1 MQDTFGE
8 DLSMRVHDK
17 QANTLISLL
26 LSLLLLLAMLPTGW
40 AEGLPVTEL
49 QTEGAGDEMTAAE
62 ESPSPESV
70 PGQTDWETRLLLM
83 LQEHDANPDTIGAG
97 YYNLATGEE
106 HYYNGDQYRVSG
118 SMYKVPLNMLFL
130 DWIAEG
136 KITLD
141 EPIGGY
147 RYAQLLEGTIIDSN
161 NEYAKLLWDYA
172 GATIETNPASTLY
185 HRYRILIAPI
195 MGEDPDNVDDK
206 YYENNFFTPRQV
218 ITCLRQ
224 LYDGGERYD
233 RLIETMQRAEPEKY
247 FKLRERRFNIAHKY
261 GWYAEDPILYLN
273 DCGLCFTEDPIA
285 IVLFTTGTENAYG
298 VLTDFCTLMCDY
310 AEEKHAERLERA
322 REEEAAAALAAEQD
336 RLEAE
341 AAVAAQEAQRR
352 TETARA
358 TATEKPSV
366 TETAETLIH
375 ELTLGPILSLGLIAA
390 GVLACLIWFSIRHRG
405 SRLNLWYG
413 IAAVLLAA
421 GAMILC
427 FPGMNGRS
435 YVSASEEDAPV
446 TVERFFRALESGDA
460 AEADACLA
468 YGAQSGL
475 LNGSADEVHA
485 AVLNALKQSWDHQLL
500 GNCSVEKNRAWQ
512 EVQLRVL
519 DFSRM
524 EKDLQTETRVQLLN
538 MARTMDREN
547 VFDAAGNYVPAA
559 AGMAYDRALLKLLE
573 QPQNYYG
580 TVGCRVELTLSGDG
594 WKIVPS
600 KALISALSG
609 NLG

>member
-1 MQDTFGE
+1 MTVRNKRQFS
-8 DLSMRVHDK
+8 LV
-17 QANTLISLL
+17 SLL
-26 LSLLLLLAMLPTGW
+26 LSLFLLLSMLPAGW
-40 AEGLPVTEL
+40 AEGSTLQDPQTAGTENEI
-49 QTEGAGDEMTAAE
+49 TEGEGGSSAE
-62 ESPSPESV
+62 NV
-70 PGQTDWETRLLLM
+70 PGQADWETRLLLM
-83 LQEHDANPDTIGAG
+83 LQEHDADPDTIAAG

-130 DWIAEG
+130 NWIAEG

-141 EPIGGY
+141 ESIGGY
-147 RYAQLLEGTIIDSN
+147 RYSQLLEGTIIDSN

-206 YYENNFFTPRQV
+206 YYENNFFTPRQM

-273 DCGLCFTEDPIA
+273 DCALCFTEDPIA

-310 AEEKHAERLERA
+310 AQEKYTERMERV
-322 REEEAAAALAAEQD
+322 REEEQAAALAAEQD
-336 RLEAE
+336 RLAAE
-341 AAVAAQEAQRR
+341 AAAEAQETAQR
-352 TETARA
+352 TETVKTGAENPSA
-358 TATEKPSV
+358 AKTED
-366 TETAETLIH
+366 TWIH

-390 GVLACLIWFSIRHRG
+390 GVLACLIWFSIRHRN

-413 IAAVLLAA
+413 IAAVLLTA

-427 FPGMNGRS
+427 FPGMSGMS
-435 YVSASEEDAPV
+435 VVSASEEEAPV
-446 TVERFFRALESGDA
+446 TVDRFFRALESGDA
-460 AEADACLA
+460 AAADACLA

-475 LNGSADEVHA
+475 LNEATDEMHA
-485 AVLNALKQSWDHQLL
+485 AVRNALQQSWGHQLL
-500 GNCSVEKNRAWQ
+500 GNCSVEKTRAWQ
-512 EVQLRVL
+512 EIQLRVM
-519 DFSRM
+519 DFSKM
-524 EKDLQTETRVQLLN
+524 QKDLQTETRVQLLDL
-538 MARTMDREN
+538 ARTMNRESIY
-547 VFDAAGNYVPAA
+547 DASGNYVPEA
-559 AGMAYDRALLKLLE
+559 AGMAYDRAMMKLLE

-580 TVGCRVELTLSGDG
+580 TVGCRVELTLTGDG

>member
-1 MQDTFGE
+1 MTVRNKRQFS
-8 DLSMRVHDK
+8 LV
-17 QANTLISLL
+17 SLL
-26 LSLLLLLAMLPTGW
+26 LSLFLLLSMLPAGW
-40 AEGLPVTEL
+40 AEGSTLQDPQTAGTENEI
-49 QTEGAGDEMTAAE
+49 TEGESGSSAE
-62 ESPSPESV
+62 NV
-70 PGQTDWETRLLLM
+70 PGQADWETRLLLM
-83 LQEHDANPDTIGAG
+83 LQEHDANPDTIAAG

-130 DWIAEG
+130 NWIAEG

-141 EPIGGY
+141 ESIGGY
-147 RYAQLLEGTIIDSN
+147 RYSQLLEGTIIDSN

-206 YYENNFFTPRQV
+206 YYENNFFTPRQM

-273 DCGLCFTEDPIA
+273 DCALCFTEDPIA

-310 AEEKHAERLERA
+310 AQEKYTERMERA
-322 REEEAAAALAAEQD
+322 REEEQAAALAAEQD
-336 RLEAE
+336 RLAAE
-341 AAVAAQEAQRR
+341 AAAEAQETAQR
-352 TETARA
+352 TETVKTGAENPSA
-358 TATEKPSV
+358 AKTED
-366 TETAETLIH
+366 TWIH

-390 GVLACLIWFSIRHRG
+390 GVLACLIWFSIRHRS

-413 IAAVLLAA
+413 IAAVLLTA

-427 FPGMNGRS
+427 FPGMSGMS
-435 YVSASEEDAPV
+435 FVSASEEEAPV
-446 TVERFFRALESGDA
+446 TVDRFFRALESGDA
-460 AEADACLA
+460 AAADACLA

-475 LNGSADEVHA
+475 LNEATDEMHA
-485 AVLNALKQSWDHQLL
+485 AVRNALQQSWGHQLL
-500 GNCSVEKNRAWQ
+500 GNCSVEKTRAWQ
-512 EVQLRVL
+512 EIQLRVM
-519 DFSRM
+519 DFSKM
-524 EKDLQTETRVQLLN
+524 QKDLQTETRVQLLDL
-538 MARTMDREN
+538 ARTMNRESIY
-547 VFDAAGNYVPAA
+547 DASGNYVPEA
-559 AGMAYDRALLKLLE
+559 AGMAYDRAMMKLLE

-580 TVGCRVELTLSGDG
+580 TVGCRVELTLTGDG

>member
-1 MQDTFGE
+1 MNIQNK
-8 DLSMRVHDK
+8 LAK
-17 QANTLISLL
+17 KLIPLL
-26 LSLLLLLAMLPTGW
+26 LSLLLLLAMLPAGR
-40 AEGLPVTEL
+40 AEETP
-49 QTEGAGDEMTAAE
+49 AAE
-62 ESPSPESV
+62 PQTALDGEAAAADEGSVSRESAA
-70 PGQTDWETRLLLM
+70 GQTDWETRLLLM

-206 YYENNFFTPRQV
+206 YYENNFFTPRQM

-273 DCGLCFTEDPIA
+273 DCALCFTEDPIA

-322 REEEAAAALAAEQD
+322 REEEAAAALAAQQD
-336 RLEAE
+336 RLAAETATEPQE
-341 AAVAAQEAQRR
+341 AARR
-352 TETARA
+352 TEPAR
-358 TATEKPSV
+358 TP
-366 TETAETLIH
+366 AETSSATQSAENWIH
-375 ELTLGPILSLGLIAA
+375 ELTLGPILSVGLIAA

-413 IAAVLLAA
+413 IAAILLAA

-446 TVERFFRALESGDA
+446 TVDRFFRALESGDA
-460 AEADACLA
+460 AAADACLA

-475 LNGSADEVHA
+475 LNGSTDEVHA
-485 AVLNALKQSWDHQLL
+485 AALNALKQSWDHQLL
-500 GNCSVEKNRAWQ
+500 GNCSTEKTRAWQ

-519 DFSRM
+519 DFSKM
-524 EKDLQTETRVQLLN
+524 QKDLQTETRVQLLDL
-538 MARTMDREN
+538 ARTMDRQN
-547 VFDAAGNYVPAA
+547 VYDAAGNYVPAA
-559 AGMAYDRALLKLLE
+559 AEMAYDRAMMKLLE

-600 KALISALSG
+600 RALISALSG

>member
-1 MQDTFGE
+1 
-8 DLSMRVHDK
+8 
-17 QANTLISLL
+17 
-26 LSLLLLLAMLPTGW
+26 
-40 AEGLPVTEL
+40 
-49 QTEGAGDEMTAAE
+49 
-62 ESPSPESV
+62 
-70 PGQTDWETRLLLM
+70 
-83 LQEHDANPDTIGAG
+83 
-97 YYNLATGEE
+97 
-106 HYYNGDQYRVSG
+106 
-118 SMYKVPLNMLFL
+118 MYKVPLNMLFL
-130 DWIAEG
+130 NWIAEG

-141 EPIGGY
+141 ESIGGY
-147 RYAQLLEGTIIDSN
+147 RYSQLLEGTIIDSN

-206 YYENNFFTPRQV
+206 YYENNFFTPRQM

-273 DCGLCFTEDPIA
+273 DCALCFTEDPIA

-310 AEEKHAERLERA
+310 AQEKYTERMERV
-322 REEEAAAALAAEQD
+322 REEEQAAALAAEQD
-336 RLEAE
+336 RLAAE
-341 AAVAAQEAQRR
+341 AAAEAQETAQR
-352 TETARA
+352 TETVKTGAENPSA
-358 TATEKPSV
+358 AKTED
-366 TETAETLIH
+366 TWIH

-390 GVLACLIWFSIRHRG
+390 GVLACLIWFSIRHRN

-413 IAAVLLAA
+413 IAAVLLTA

-427 FPGMNGRS
+427 FPGMSGMS
-435 YVSASEEDAPV
+435 VVSASEEEAPV
-446 TVERFFRALESGDA
+446 TVDRFFRALESGDA
-460 AEADACLA
+460 AAADACLA

-475 LNGSADEVHA
+475 LNEATDEMHA
-485 AVLNALKQSWDHQLL
+485 AVRNALQQSWGHQLL
-500 GNCSVEKNRAWQ
+500 GNCSVEKTRAWQ
-512 EVQLRVL
+512 EIQLRVM
-519 DFSRM
+519 DFSKM
-524 EKDLQTETRVQLLN
+524 QKDLQTETRVQLLDL
-538 MARTMDREN
+538 ARTMNRESIY
-547 VFDAAGNYVPAA
+547 DASGNYVPEA
-559 AGMAYDRALLKLLE
+559 AGMAYDRAMMKLLE

-580 TVGCRVELTLSGDG
+580 TVGCRVELTLTGDG

-600 KALISALSG
+600 KSLISALSG

>member
-1 MQDTFGE
+1 MNIQNN
-8 DLSMRVHDK
+8 
-17 QANTLISLL
+17 QARKLIPLL
-26 LSLLLLLAMLPTGW
+26 LSMLLLLTLLPTGW
-40 AEGLPVTEL
+40 AEEMPDAEA
-49 QTEGAGDEMTAAE
+49 QTADTVDAAAADTVSSSAQNTAGQA
-62 ESPSPESV
+62 
-70 PGQTDWETRLLLM
+70 DWETRLLLM

-97 YYNLATGEE
+97 YYNFATGEE

-136 KITLD
+136 KITMD
-141 EPIGGY
+141 ESIGGY

-224 LYDGGERYD
+224 LYDGGEKYD

-273 DCGLCFTEDPIA
+273 DCALCFTEDPIA

-322 REEEAAAALAAEQD
+322 REEEQAAALAAEQD
-336 RLEAE
+336 RLTAE
-341 AAVAAQEAQRR
+341 AAAGPQEAGRAEPAR
-352 TETARA
+352 TPAAENPSASQTAA
-358 TATEKPSV
+358 TW
-366 TETAETLIH
+366 IH

-390 GVLACLIWFSIRHRG
+390 GVLAWLIWFAIRHRG

-413 IAAVLLAA
+413 IAAILLAA

-446 TVERFFRALESGDA
+446 TVDRFFRALENGDA
-460 AEADACLA
+460 ATADACLA

-475 LNGSADEVHA
+475 LNVASDEVHA
-485 AVLNALKQSWDHQLL
+485 AALNALKQSWNHQLL
-500 GNCSVEKNRAWQ
+500 GNCSVEKIRAWQ

-519 DFSRM
+519 DFSKM
-524 EKDLQTETRVQLLN
+524 QKDLQTETRVQLLDL
-538 MARTMDREN
+538 ARTMDRQS
-547 VFDAAGNYVPAA
+547 VYDAAGNYVPAA
-559 AGMAYDRALLKLLE
+559 AGMAYDRAMMKLLE

-600 KALISALSG
+600 RALISALSG

>member
-1 MQDTFGE
+1 MTVRNKRQFS
-8 DLSMRVHDK
+8 LV
-17 QANTLISLL
+17 SLL
-26 LSLLLLLAMLPTGW
+26 LSLFLLLSMLPAGW
-40 AEGLPVTEL
+40 AEGSTLQDPQTAGTENEI
-49 QTEGAGDEMTAAE
+49 TEGEGGSSAE
-62 ESPSPESV
+62 NV
-70 PGQTDWETRLLLM
+70 PGQADWETRLLLM
-83 LQEHDANPDTIGAG
+83 LQEHDANPDTIAAG

-130 DWIAEG
+130 NWIAEG

-141 EPIGGY
+141 ESIGGY
-147 RYAQLLEGTIIDSN
+147 RYSQLLEGTIIDSN

-206 YYENNFFTPRQV
+206 YYENNFFTPRQM

-273 DCGLCFTEDPIA
+273 DCALCFTEDPIA

-310 AEEKHAERLERA
+310 AQEKYTERMERV
-322 REEEAAAALAAEQD
+322 REEEQAAALAAEQD
-336 RLEAE
+336 RLAAE
-341 AAVAAQEAQRR
+341 AAAEAQETAQR
-352 TETARA
+352 TETVKTGAENPSA
-358 TATEKPSV
+358 AKTED
-366 TETAETLIH
+366 TWIH

-390 GVLACLIWFSIRHRG
+390 GVLACLIWFSIRHRS

-413 IAAVLLAA
+413 IAAVLLTA

-427 FPGMNGRS
+427 FPGMSGMS
-435 YVSASEEDAPV
+435 VVSASEEEAPV
-446 TVERFFRALESGDA
+446 TVDRFFRALESGDA
-460 AEADACLA
+460 AAADACLA

-475 LNGSADEVHA
+475 LNEATDEMHA
-485 AVLNALKQSWDHQLL
+485 AVRNALQQSWGHQLL
-500 GNCSVEKNRAWQ
+500 GNCSVEKTRAWQ
-512 EVQLRVL
+512 EIQLRVM
-519 DFSRM
+519 DFSKM
-524 EKDLQTETRVQLLN
+524 QKDLQTETRVQLLDL
-538 MARTMDREN
+538 ARTMNRESIY
-547 VFDAAGNYVPAA
+547 DASGNYVPEA
-559 AGMAYDRALLKLLE
+559 AGMAYDRAMMKLLE

-580 TVGCRVELTLSGDG
+580 TVGCRVELTLTGDG

>member
-1 MQDTFGE
+1 MNIQN
-8 DLSMRVHDK
+8 K
-17 QANTLISLL
+17 QAKKLIPLL
-26 LSLLLLLAMLPTGW
+26 LSLLLLLAMLPSGW
-40 AEGLPVTEL
+40 AEETP
-49 QTEGAGDEMTAAE
+49 AAE
-62 ESPSPESV
+62 PQTALTGEAAAADEGSPSRESAA
-70 PGQTDWETRLLLM
+70 GQTDWETRLLLM

-206 YYENNFFTPRQV
+206 YYENNFFTPRQM

-273 DCGLCFTEDPIA
+273 DCALCFTEDPIA

-322 REEEAAAALAAEQD
+322 REEEAAAALAAQQD
-336 RLEAE
+336 RLAAE
-341 AAVAAQEAQRR
+341 AAAEPQEAARR
-352 TETARA
+352 TEPSRTTA
-358 TATEKPSV
+358 
-366 TETAETLIH
+366 AETPSAAQSAENWIH

-390 GVLACLIWFSIRHRG
+390 GVLAWLIWFSIRHRG

-413 IAAVLLAA
+413 IAAILLAA

-446 TVERFFRALESGDA
+446 TVDRFFRALESGDA
-460 AEADACLA
+460 AAADACLA

-500 GNCSVEKNRAWQ
+500 GNCSTEKTRAWQ

-519 DFSRM
+519 DFSKM
-524 EKDLQTETRVQLLN
+524 QKDLQTETRVQLLDL
-538 MARTMDREN
+538 ARTMDRQN
-547 VFDAAGNYVPAA
+547 VYDAAGNYVPAA
-559 AGMAYDRALLKLLE
+559 AEMAYDRAMMKLLE

-600 KALISALSG
+600 RALISALSG

>member
-1 MQDTFGE
+1 MTVRNKRQFS
-8 DLSMRVHDK
+8 LV
-17 QANTLISLL
+17 SLL
-26 LSLLLLLAMLPTGW
+26 LSLFLLLSMLPAGW
-40 AEGLPVTEL
+40 AEESTLQDPQAVGTENEI
-49 QTEGAGDEMTAAE
+49 TEGEGGSSAE
-62 ESPSPESV
+62 NV
-70 PGQTDWETRLLLM
+70 PGQADWETRLLLM
-83 LQEHDANPDTIGAG
+83 LQEHDANPDTIAAG

-130 DWIAEG
+130 NWIAEG

-141 EPIGGY
+141 ESIGGY
-147 RYAQLLEGTIIDSN
+147 RYSQLLEGTIIDSN

-206 YYENNFFTPRQV
+206 YYENNFFTPRQM

-273 DCGLCFTEDPIA
+273 DCALCFTEDPIA

-310 AEEKHAERLERA
+310 AQEKYTERMERV
-322 REEEAAAALAAEQD
+322 REEEQAAALAAEQD
-336 RLEAE
+336 RLAAE
-341 AAVAAQEAQRR
+341 AAAEAQETAQR
-352 TETARA
+352 TETVKTGAENPSA
-358 TATEKPSV
+358 AKTED
-366 TETAETLIH
+366 TWIH

-390 GVLACLIWFSIRHRG
+390 GVLACLIWFSIRHRN

-413 IAAVLLAA
+413 IAAVLLTA

-427 FPGMNGRS
+427 FPGMSGMS
-435 YVSASEEDAPV
+435 VVSASEEEAPV
-446 TVERFFRALESGDA
+446 TVDRFFRALESGDA
-460 AEADACLA
+460 AAADACLA

-475 LNGSADEVHA
+475 LNEATDEMHA
-485 AVLNALKQSWDHQLL
+485 AVRNALQQSWGHQLL
-500 GNCSVEKNRAWQ
+500 GNCSVEKTRAWQ
-512 EVQLRVL
+512 EIQLRVM
-519 DFSRM
+519 DFSKM
-524 EKDLQTETRVQLLN
+524 QKDLQTETRVQLLDL
-538 MARTMDREN
+538 ARTMNRESIY
-547 VFDAAGNYVPAA
+547 DASGNYVPEA
-559 AGMAYDRALLKLLE
+559 AGMAYDRAMMKLLE

-580 TVGCRVELTLSGDG
+580 TVGCRVELTLTGDG